1 MIGAKNISEDIVFEN
16 HLLKRTQRKK
26 KAKKMIFQGLMLTS
40 MVDVFSMLVIF
51 LLQTFSSTPEILVTK
66 GVQLPKSITATEVQ
80 EAAVISM
87 SKEEIFIDQKLVG
100 KLSEVM
106 KKPWMLTK
114 HIKIIKTSWAK
125 DHPGKPF
132 PGEINL
138 QADKEVES
146 TIVAKMMGILNGHN
160 FHSIKL
166 AVVGGGI

>member
-1 MIGAKNISEDIVFEN
+1 MIGANNITEDIVFEN
-16 HLLKRTQRKK
+16 HLLKRTQKKK

-51 LLQTFSSTPEILVTK
+51 LLQTFSSSPEILITK
-66 GVQLPKSITATEVQ
+66 GVQLPKSITAKEVK

-87 SKEEIFIDQKLVG
+87 SKDEVFIDQKLVG
-100 KLSEVM
+100 KLNVVM
-106 KKPWMLTK
+106 KQPWLLTK
-114 HIKIIKTSWAK
+114 HIKNIKKAWAK
-125 DHPGKPF
+125 DHPGKAF

-146 TIVAKMMGILNGHN
+146 TVVAKMMGILNGHN

-166 AVVGGGI
+166 AVVGGGL